1 MVRLG
6 IGLYGVSAID
16 QKALQN
22 VSTLK
27 TTISQIRTVKSG
39 ETIGYGRKGFATHEL
54 QIATLPI
61 GYADGFNRHLGNGV
75 GKVWVNGRLAPVI
88 GNICMD
94 MCMVDVTGIEVNEG
108 DRVIIFGKEL
118 PASKMAK
125 LLGTIPYEVFTSV
138 SQRVKRV
145 YFQE

>member
-6 IGLYGVSAID
+6 IGLYGLSSVGS
-16 QKALQN
+16 KELQN

-27 TTISQIRTVKSG
+27 TTVLQIRTVKKG
-39 ETIGYGRKGFATHEL
+39 ETIGYGRKGVAKTD
-54 QIATLPI
+54 IKVATLPI
-61 GYADGFNRHLGNGV
+61 GYADGFNRKLGNGV
-75 GKVWVNGRLAPVI
+75 GKVWVNGVLAPVI

-94 MCMVDVTGIEVNEG
+94 MCMVDVTGIDVKEG
-108 DRVIIFGKEL
+108 DRVVIFGKEHS
-118 PASKMAK
+118 PVEMAR
-125 LLGTIPYEVFTSV
+125 LLDTIPYEVFTSV